1 MALYKS
7 VYYLYYYRVET
18 NGQTDGRTRSTALSF
33 PLTWSVSR
41 AEIVRAEVA
50 MTDRE
55 IVGFLIECCHWE
67 QVRRF
72 EPHSDVV
79 VVSAATNPSPSS
91 SSARDA
97 MPARY

>member
-1 MALYKS
+1 
-7 VYYLYYYRVET
+7 
-18 NGQTDGRTRSTALSF
+18 
-33 PLTWSVSR
+33 
-41 AEIVRAEVA
+41 

-55 IVGFLIECCHWE
+55 IVGFLIECCRWE
-67 QVRRF
+67 HVRRF

-97 MPARY
+97 MLARY